1 MGSDAVSIAALSGRP
16 KKRKDLRE
24 TRFVGSVFSFFSFGG
39 KRLLVM
45 SSNSKYHQIREH
57 TLATFSLYDK

>member
-24 TRFVGSVFSFFSFGG
+24 RDLWGQFLVFS
-39 KRLLVM
+39 V
-45 SSNSKYHQIREH
+45 
-57 TLATFSLYDK
+57 LAGNAYWL